1 MSLTHEQVD
10 ELEQKL
16 REAQNAIE
24 AAAQMVCGVG
34 GEDGSHI
41 YNRLASSANDI
52 GDVIHGCF
60 RLRPED

>member
-1 MSLTHEQVD
+1 MSLTHEKVD
-10 ELEQKL
+10 ELEQRL

-24 AAAQMVCGVG
+24 AAAQIVCGVSG
-34 GEDGSHI
+34 AEGNLV

-60 RLRPED
+60 RLRPEA